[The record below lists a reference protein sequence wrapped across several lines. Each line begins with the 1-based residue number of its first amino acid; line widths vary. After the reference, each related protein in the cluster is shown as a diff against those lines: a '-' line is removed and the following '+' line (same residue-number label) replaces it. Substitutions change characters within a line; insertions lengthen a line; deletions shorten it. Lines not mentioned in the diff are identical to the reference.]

1 MKAIFLFLGLII
13 STVLFSQETYT
24 DLLSTSEDDSKW
36 KLHNREAVCV
46 MKELGKIHSI
56 MFNANEGDGLA
67 IYQDL
72 EFADGEIEFD
82 VKGKNV
88 PGKSFVGIAF
98 HIQDEET
105 FNAVYFRP
113 FNFNNPDK
121 VRNGHSVQYI
131 CHPNFPWHKL
141 RKDFPKQ
148 FENPIQSA
156 PNPED
161 WFHAKVVVKWPNVKV
176 YVENQSEPSLEV
188 KMKSTFKKGKIGF
201 WAGNGSDGTYKNLN
215 IKTFK

>member
-1 MKAIFLFLGLII
+1 MKAIFLFFGLLL

-24 DLLSTSEDDSKW
+24 NLLSTAGDDSKW
-36 KLHNREAVCV
+36 KLHNREVLFAWS
-46 MKELGKIHSI
+46 EPDKIESI
-56 MFNANEGDGLA
+56 TFNAIEGDGLA

-72 EFADGEIEFD
+72 EFENGEIEFD
-82 VKGKNV
+82 IKGKNV

-131 CHPNFPWHKL
+131 CHPNFPWHVL
-141 RKDFPKQ
+141 RKNFPEQ

-156 PNPED
+156 PNPDD
-161 WFHAKVVVKWPNVKV
+161 WFHAKVVVTWPNVKV
-176 YVENQSEPSLEV
+176 YVENQSKPSLNV

-201 WAGNGSDGTYKNLN
+201 WAGNGSDGSYKNLSV
-215 IKTFK
+215 KTYK